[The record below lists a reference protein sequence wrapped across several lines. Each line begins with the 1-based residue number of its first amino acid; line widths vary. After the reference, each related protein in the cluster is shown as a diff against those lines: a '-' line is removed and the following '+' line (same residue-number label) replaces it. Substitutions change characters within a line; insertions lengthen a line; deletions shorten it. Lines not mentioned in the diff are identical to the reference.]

1 MMKRGNS
8 LVGHQHWLRRG
19 GGGQM
24 TYENEWKNL
33 NPPSICPF
41 VKDDVA
47 DPKSLQPLVQLRV
60 PSRPRQL
67 LTLMI

>member
-1 MMKRGNS
+1 
-8 LVGHQHWLRRG
+8 
-19 GGGQM
+19 M